1 MYLVRNIKNS
11 KFKIF
16 KIKFQSLLSTN
27 SYFGLFSFLSMA
39 SFKPRLYFGRVY
51 LLWEAFFVF
60 SANVRLSRNFRNVAR
75 ACAKNARVR
84 DPKRPQFAA
93 VISTLRPQQCICVIN
108 FFLRPPENSGYKN
121 TEKTF
126 FENNFLRLLFFK
138 GPPLHKG
145 SLFYNINISKWESFW
160 SLVTAS
166 IVVEVTIE
174 DQRLFLSSHGFSL
187 LYKIC

>member
-1 MYLVRNIKNS
+1 
-11 KFKIF
+11 
-16 KIKFQSLLSTN
+16 
-27 SYFGLFSFLSMA
+27 MA

-51 LLWEAFFVF
+51 LLWESFFVF

-108 FFLRPPENSGYKN
+108 FFWGLQRILDIKIQKKPSSKI
-121 TEKTF
+121 TF
-126 FENNFLRLLFFK
+126 WGFYFLRGHLSTRVLF
-138 GPPLHKG
+138 
-145 SLFYNINISKWESFW
+145 FYNINISKWESFW